1 MQKKKNCLDNM
12 KSIHKLDIST
22 LSIIGKIQIT
32 GYYEFICEIEKQK
45 KAKNEIKKSYY
56 GNN

>member
-1 MQKKKNCLDNM
+1 MQKKENRLDNM

-22 LSIIGKIQIT
+22 LSVIGKIRIT

-45 KAKNEIKKSYY
+45 NAKNEMKKSYY
-56 GNN
+56 GND